1 MQGKPPIPL
10 IAIPDS
16 AATMLLHAS
25 LHAGEVGSGR
35 VARYSGLIPLLCCYQ
50 HTRAR
55 PRKVRHTMTLHQLR
69 IFLAVAQSATLT
81 RASKQ
86 LGLAQ
91 PSLSQQLA
99 RLEESV
105 GTRLF
110 DRARNRMELTDAGR
124 VLLRHAQSVIKEVSE
139 AEAGLREFAAGKRS
153 IIRIAGLNSV
163 VKALLPDALKRCG
176 GIRPAL
182 EVDIHEAAP
191 AEVLEMLYSRQADIG
206 LIGADSVAQSSIGFR
221 QLPIVE
227 DPYVFAVPKA
237 VRLAAIKDLD
247 SAPENSA
254 RVLNSAIEFNFGTQ
268 HTLRVQEWYQRV
280 LPSHRI
286 VAHCR
291 TYDVALELVRA
302 GFGVC
307 LVPAL
312 TALEVAGTLD
322 GIELYATDH
331 GDRRTVAIIADQYLR
346 LSPYKDLIE
355 ALQAAGRSLVL
366 PPILPMPKM
375 MARAEAAVEAV
386 EA

>member
-1 MQGKPPIPL
+1 
-10 IAIPDS
+10 
-16 AATMLLHAS
+16 
-25 LHAGEVGSGR
+25 
-35 VARYSGLIPLLCCYQ
+35 
-50 HTRAR
+50 
-55 PRKVRHTMTLHQLR
+55 MTLHQLR

-110 DRARNRMELTDAGR
+110 DRTRNRMELTDAGR
-124 VLLRHAQSVIKEVSE
+124 VLLRHAQSILKEISE
-139 AEAGLREFAAGKRS
+139 AEAGLREFAAGKRP

-163 VKALLPDALKRCG
+163 VKALLPDALHRCG
-176 GIRPAL
+176 GTGAGL
-182 EVDIHEAAP
+182 EIDIHEAAP

-206 LIGADSVAQSSIGFR
+206 LIAADSVAQSSIGFR
-221 QLPIVE
+221 QVPIVD

-237 VRLAAIKDLD
+237 VRLGSIKDIGAAAE
-247 SAPENSA
+247 SAA
-254 RVLNSAIEFNFGTQ
+254 KILNSCIQFNFGTQ
-268 HTLRVQEWYQRV
+268 HALRVQQWYQRV
-280 LPSHRI
+280 LPEHRI

-307 LVPAL
+307 LAPAL
-312 TALEVAGTLD
+312 TALQVAGSLD

-346 LSPYKDLIE
+346 LSPYKGLVE
-355 ALQAAGRSLVL
+355 ALQAAGRSLAL
-366 PPILPMPKM
+366 PPILPMPKLI
-375 MARAEAAVEAV
+375 ARAAEAAVPA
-386 EA
+386 

>member
-1 MQGKPPIPL
+1 
-10 IAIPDS
+10 
-16 AATMLLHAS
+16 
-25 LHAGEVGSGR
+25 
-35 VARYSGLIPLLCCYQ
+35 
-50 HTRAR
+50 
-55 PRKVRHTMTLHQLR
+55 MTLHQLR
-69 IFLAVAQSATLT
+69 IFLAVAQTATLT

-124 VLLRHAQSVIKEVSE
+124 VLLRHTQSILKEINE

-163 VKALLPDALKRCG
+163 VKALLPEALKRCG
-176 GIRPAL
+176 GTRAGL

-191 AEVLEMLYSRQADIG
+191 GEVLDMLYSRQADIG
-206 LIGADSVAQSSIGFR
+206 LIAADSVAQSSIGFR
-221 QLPIVE
+221 QVPIVE

-237 VRLAAIKDLD
+237 IRLAAIKDID
-247 SAPENSA
+247 AAPEGTA
-254 RVLNSAIEFNFGTQ
+254 HVLNSAIEFNFGTQ
-268 HTLRVQEWYQRV
+268 HTLRVQQWYQRV

-312 TALEVAGTLD
+312 TALQVAGSLD

-331 GDRRTVAIIADQYLR
+331 GNRRTVAIIADQYLR
-346 LSPYKDLIE
+346 LAPYKDLVE
-355 ALQAAGRSLVL
+355 ALQAAGRSLTL
-366 PPILPMPKM
+366 PSILPVPKVI
-375 MARAEAAVEAV
+375 AQAAEAAETV
-386 EA
+386 

>member
-1 MQGKPPIPL
+1 
-10 IAIPDS
+10 
-16 AATMLLHAS
+16 
-25 LHAGEVGSGR
+25 
-35 VARYSGLIPLLCCYQ
+35 
-50 HTRAR
+50 
-55 PRKVRHTMTLHQLR
+55 MTLHQLR
-69 IFLAVAQSATLT
+69 IFLAVAQTATLT

-99 RLEESV
+99 RLEENV

-124 VLLRHAQSVIKEVSE
+124 VLLRHAQSILKEISE
-139 AEAGLREFAAGKRS
+139 AEAGLREFTAGRRS

-176 GIRPAL
+176 GMRAAL

-191 AEVLEMLYSRQADIG
+191 AEILEMLYSRQADIG
-206 LIGADSVAQSSIGFR
+206 LIAADSVAQSSIGFR
-221 QLPIVE
+221 QVPIVE

-237 VRLAAIKDLD
+237 VRLGSIKDIEA
-247 SAPENSA
+247 APESA
-254 RVLNSAIEFNFGTQ
+254 AQVLNSAIEFNFGTQ
-268 HTLRVQEWYQRV
+268 HTLRVQQWYQRV

-312 TALEVAGTLD
+312 TALQAAGTLD

-331 GDRRTVAIIADQYLR
+331 GNRRTVAIIADQYLR
-346 LSPYKDLIE
+346 LAPYKSVVE
-355 ALQAAGRSLVL
+355 ALQAAGRSLAL
-366 PPILPMPKM
+366 PAILPMPKVI
-375 MARAEAAVEAV
+375 ARAVETEETV
-386 EA
+386 

>member
-1 MQGKPPIPL
+1 
-10 IAIPDS
+10 
-16 AATMLLHAS
+16 
-25 LHAGEVGSGR
+25 
-35 VARYSGLIPLLCCYQ
+35 
-50 HTRAR
+50 
-55 PRKVRHTMTLHQLR
+55 MTLHQLR
-69 IFLAVAQSATLT
+69 IFLAVAQTATLT

-124 VLLRHAQSVIKEVSE
+124 VLLRHAQSILKEVSE

-163 VKALLPDALKRCG
+163 VKALLPDALRRCG
-176 GIRPAL
+176 GIRPEL

-191 AEVLEMLYSRQADIG
+191 GEVLEMLYSRQADIG

-221 QLPIVE
+221 QVPIME

-237 VRLAAIKDLD
+237 VRLAAMKDLD
-247 SAPENSA
+247 GAPENTA

-268 HTLRVQEWYQRV
+268 HTLRVQQWYRRV
-280 LPSHRI
+280 LPAHRI

-375 MARAEAAVEAV
+375 MVRAEAEVEA
-386 EA
+386 

>member
-1 MQGKPPIPL
+1 
-10 IAIPDS
+10 
-16 AATMLLHAS
+16 
-25 LHAGEVGSGR
+25 
-35 VARYSGLIPLLCCYQ
+35 
-50 HTRAR
+50 
-55 PRKVRHTMTLHQLR
+55 MTLHQLR

-124 VLLRHAQSVIKEVSE
+124 VLLRHAQSVIKEINE

-163 VKALLPDALKRCG
+163 VKALLPDALKRRG
-176 GIRPAL
+176 GPRSGL
-182 EVDIHEAAP
+182 EIDIHEAAP
-191 AEVLEMLYSRQADIG
+191 GEVLEMLYSRQADIG
-206 LIGADSVAQSSIGFR
+206 LIAADSVAQSSIGFR
-221 QLPIVE
+221 QVPIVE

-237 VRLAAIKDLD
+237 VRFGTIKDID
-247 SAPENSA
+247 TAPENA
-254 RVLNSAIEFNFGTQ
+254 ADVLNSCIQFNFGSQ
-268 HTLRVQEWYQRV
+268 HTLRVQQWYQRV
-280 LPSHRI
+280 LPSHRL

-312 TALEVAGTLD
+312 TALQVAGSLD

-331 GDRRTVAIIADQYLR
+331 GDRRTVAILADQYLR
-346 LSPYKDLIE
+346 LEPYKSLIE
-355 ALQAAGRSLVL
+355 ALQEAGRGLKL
-366 PPILPMPKM
+366 PAILPMPKVI
-375 MARAEAAVEAV
+375 ARAAEAAEVTA
-386 EA
+386 

>member
-1 MQGKPPIPL
+1 
-10 IAIPDS
+10 
-16 AATMLLHAS
+16 
-25 LHAGEVGSGR
+25 
-35 VARYSGLIPLLCCYQ
+35 
-50 HTRAR
+50 
-55 PRKVRHTMTLHQLR
+55 MTLHQLR
-69 IFLAVAQSATLT
+69 IFLAVAQTATLT

-124 VLLRHAQSVIKEVSE
+124 VLLRHAQNILKEVSE

-163 VKALLPDALKRCG
+163 VKALLPEALRRYG
-176 GIRPAL
+176 SVRPAL

-221 QLPIVE
+221 QVPIIE
-227 DPYVFAVPKA
+227 DPYVFAVPRA
-237 VRLAAIKDLD
+237 IRLAALTDLQG
-247 SAPENSA
+247 APESTA
-254 RVLNSAIEFNFGTQ
+254 RVLNSTIEFNFGTP
-268 HTLRVQEWYQRV
+268 HTLRVQQWYQRV

-307 LVPAL
+307 LVPAM
-312 TALEVAGTLD
+312 TALELAGTLD

-331 GDRRTVAIIADQYLR
+331 GNRRTVAIIADQYLR
-346 LSPYKDLIE
+346 LSPYKDLVE
-355 ALQAAGRSLVL
+355 TLQAAGRNLTL
-366 PPILPMPKM
+366 PPILPMPNAM
-375 MARAEAAVEAV
+375 VQAEAAAEA
-386 EA
+386 

>member
-1 MQGKPPIPL
+1 
-10 IAIPDS
+10 
-16 AATMLLHAS
+16 
-25 LHAGEVGSGR
+25 
-35 VARYSGLIPLLCCYQ
+35 
-50 HTRAR
+50 
-55 PRKVRHTMTLHQLR
+55 MTLHQLR
-69 IFLAVAQSATLT
+69 IFLAVAQTATLT

-99 RLEESV
+99 RLEDSV

-110 DRARNRMELTDAGR
+110 DRTRNRMELTDAGR
-124 VLLRHAQSVIKEVSE
+124 VLLRHAQSVLKEISE
-139 AEAGLREFAAGKRS
+139 AEAGLRAFAAGRRS
-153 IIRIAGLNSV
+153 IVRIAGINSV

-176 GIRPAL
+176 GAETM

-191 AEVLEMLYSRQADIG
+191 GEVLEMLYSRQADIG
-206 LIGADSVAQSSIGFR
+206 LIAADSVAQSSIGFR
-221 QLPIVE
+221 QVPIAA

-237 VRLAAIKDLD
+237 VRLGAIGDLN
-247 SAPENSA
+247 SAPGAAA

-268 HTLRVQEWYQRV
+268 HTLRVQQWYQRV
-280 LPSHRI
+280 LPEHRI

-291 TYDVALELVRA
+291 TYDMALELVRA

-312 TALEVAGTLD
+312 TALQVAGSLD

-346 LSPYKDLIE
+346 LSPYKDLVE
-355 ALQAAGRSLVL
+355 ALQAAGRDLTL
-366 PPILPMPKM
+366 PPILPMPAV
-375 MARAEAAVEAV
+375 MARAETEVPAEA
-386 EA
+386 E

>member
-1 MQGKPPIPL
+1 
-10 IAIPDS
+10 
-16 AATMLLHAS
+16 
-25 LHAGEVGSGR
+25 
-35 VARYSGLIPLLCCYQ
+35 
-50 HTRAR
+50 
-55 PRKVRHTMTLHQLR
+55 MTLHQLR
-69 IFLAVAQSATLT
+69 IFLAVAQTATLT

-110 DRARNRMELTDAGR
+110 DRTRNRMELTDAGR
-124 VLLRHAQSVIKEVSE
+124 VLLRHAQSILKEVSE

-176 GIRPAL
+176 GIRPEL

-221 QLPIVE
+221 QVPIVE

-247 SAPENSA
+247 GAPENTA

-268 HTLRVQEWYQRV
+268 HTLRVQQWYQRV

-366 PPILPMPKM
+366 PPILPIPKM
-375 MARAEAAVEAV
+375 MARAEAAVEAG
-386 EA
+386 